1 MDKKTVAKDTRDF
14 LSKLFLFENLSG
26 DSLEALVSETSFEIF
41 EYEANEKIYSPD
53 DFESKVGFVM
63 SGECS
68 VERIKADGTSIPLNR
83 LFVGEPFGILA
94 VFSKKGQF
102 PTLVRAVKKTKVLFF
117 DKEAVLFMVEN
128 YPSVSLAIIS
138 FMSDRIEFLNNK
150 VATFSADSV
159 EEKFI
164 LYLIE
169 ESKKADS
176 LSISLNLA
184 KTARILNAG
193 RASVYRAIESL
204 EKLSLIKLENKKIII
219 SDLEGLERITK

>member
-1 MDKKTVAKDTRDF
+1 
-14 LSKLFLFENLSG
+14 
-26 DSLEALVSETSFEIF
+26 
-41 EYEANEKIYSPD
+41 
-53 DFESKVGFVM
+53 
-63 SGECS
+63 
-68 VERIKADGTSIPLNR
+68 
-83 LFVGEPFGILA
+83 
-94 VFSKKGQF
+94 
-102 PTLVRAVKKTKVLFF
+102 
-117 DKEAVLFMVEN
+117 MVEN

-219 SDLEGLERITK
+219 SDLRGLERITK